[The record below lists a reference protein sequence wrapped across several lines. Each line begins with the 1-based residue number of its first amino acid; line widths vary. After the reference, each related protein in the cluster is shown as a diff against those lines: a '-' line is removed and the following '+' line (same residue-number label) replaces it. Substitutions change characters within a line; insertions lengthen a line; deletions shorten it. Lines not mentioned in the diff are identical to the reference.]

1 MIVDNSSGLIDLNSY
16 KCADRGLVLP
26 LISEYTWSEGARTFL
41 YFIGLLWCFFG
52 IAIVAD
58 IFMCSIEKIT
68 SHTRK
73 IKVASA
79 NSDTGYEE
87 IEVRVWNDTVANL
100 TLMALG
106 SSAPEIL
113 LAVIEVVGNKFQ
125 AGDLGPGTIVGSA
138 AFNLLCIIGVCIIS
152 IPKGDGRSIRAI
164 KVFLVTAIFSLFA
177 YIWLVLVLVVFS
189 PDYVELWE
197 AFLTLLFFPILV
209 VAAYIADRDF
219 CGKQKVDDSELELG
233 FARKN
238 QSVVSARY
246 LPWLRKKARKNIEG
260 ANNLLEDGDG
270 TRMNQQRMREFI
282 KGHKWNLEQFFE
294 LRKVHPNLTE
304 EEIAQLAAAKL
315 TEEMPHNRL
324 WYRINAVRTLGGG
337 HKLQPQL
344 SDHLTEVYE
353 NLKHQETTGEL
364 DKMEPMV
371 TGSMGD
377 LTEGGSKAVI
387 EFTAAQSAVMENEG
401 HVRIY
406 IKRYGKINNRVIF
419 RIETIDG
426 TAEAD
431 SDYIPIKQ
439 TLVFEREEIQKIVDV
454 TIIDDNE
461 WEPDEVFFVKLSLDP
476 EDPSYHQAVL
486 GPKSI
491 QEVTI
496 VNDDEPG
503 TFEFAKPSLLFKESC
518 GKAHIPVERK
528 NGADGRVEVHWKTE
542 DMSAKS
548 GRDFEGGEGMLLFEH
563 GETTK
568 TIEITIYD
576 DQEAEKDECFK
587 VEISKLSE
595 GAKLGRIKKTI
606 VTIVNDDDFQGMV
619 NRLVDLTNMNMDAL
633 RVESTSWGEQFR
645 NAMNVN
651 GGDVENASTIDYI
664 LHFIS
669 FGFKVL
675 FAFIPPPGIWNGW
688 LAFCCSLGMIGL
700 LTTFVGDLA
709 GIFGC
714 LVGLKDSVTAITFVA
729 LGTSLPDLFASKT
742 AASQEK
748 TADNSIGNVTG
759 SNSVNVFLGLG
770 LPWVLASIYW
780 TAKGETFKYPA
791 GSLSFS
797 VIIYTVCA
805 LVCICLILLRRYLPL
820 FGKVELGGPVGPK
833 IASGCLLFFLWIF
846 YVVMSAL
853 QAYDHIKVNF

>member
-1 MIVDNSSGLIDLNSY
+1 MIVDNSSGLIDLNDY
-16 KCADRGLVLP
+16 ECADRGLVLP
-26 LISEYTWSEGARTFL
+26 LISEYTWNPGVRAFL

-52 IAIVAD
+52 VAIVAD

-73 IKVASA
+73 IKVANP

-87 IEVRVWNDTVANL
+87 IEVRIWNDTVANL

-113 LAVIEVVGNKFQ
+113 LAVIEVLGNKFQ

-152 IPKGDGRSIRAI
+152 IPKGEGRSIRAI
-164 KVFLVTAIFSLFA
+164 KVFIVTAVFSLFA

-189 PDYVELWE
+189 PDFVELWE

-209 VAAYIADRDF
+209 VIAYIADRDF
-219 CGKQKVDDSELELG
+219 CGKQKVDDSALELG
-233 FARKN
+233 FDRGVHGVTN
-238 QSVVSARY
+238 TRY
-246 LPWLRKKARKNIEG
+246 LPWLRKKARDHKNIEG
-260 ANNLLEDGDG
+260 ASNLLDDGDG
-270 TRMNQQRMREFI
+270 SRMNAQRMREFI
-282 KGHKWNLEQFFE
+282 KE
-294 LRKVHPNLTE
+294 LRKVHPHLTE

-324 WYRINAVRTLGGG
+324 WYRINAVRALGGG

-344 SDHLTEVYE
+344 SEHLTEVYE
-353 NLKHQETTGEL
+353 NLKHQEASGEL
-364 DKMEPMV
+364 DKLEPMI
-371 TGSMGD
+371 TGSLGD
-377 LTEGGSKAVI
+377 LSESGAKAVI

-401 HVRIY
+401 QVKIY
-406 IKRYGKINNRVIF
+406 IRRYGKTSNRVLF

-439 TLVFEREEIQKIVDV
+439 TLIFERGETQKVVDI

-461 WEPDEVFFVKLSLDP
+461 WEPDEVFFVKLSLDHD
-476 EDPSYHQAVL
+476 DPSYHHAVL

-528 NGADGRVEVHWKTE
+528 NGADGKVEVHWKTE
-542 DMSAKS
+542 DMSAKT
-548 GRDFEGGEGMLLFEH
+548 GRDYEGGEGVMLFEH

-568 TIEITIYD
+568 TIEIPVYD

-587 VEISKLSE
+587 VEITKLSE

-633 RVESTSWGEQFR
+633 RVESSSWGEQFR

-651 GGDVENASTIDYI
+651 GGDVENASTLDYI
-664 LHFIS
+664 LHFVS

-688 LAFCCSLGMIGL
+688 LAFFVSLGMIGL
-700 LTTFVGDLA
+700 LTTFIGDLA
-709 GIFGC
+709 SVFGC

-742 AASQEK
+742 AAAQEK

-770 LPWVLASIYW
+770 LPWVMASIYW
-780 TAKGETFKYPA
+780 TSKGETFKYPA

-797 VIIYTVCA
+797 VVIYTICA
-805 LVCICLILLRRYLPL
+805 LVCIFLIMARRYLSF
-820 FGKVELGGPVGPK
+820 FGKSELGGPFGPK
-833 IASGCLLFFLWIF
+833 IACGCLLFFLWIF
-846 YVVMSAL
+846 YVILSSL
-853 QAYDHIKVNF
+853 QAYGHIKANF

>member
-1 MIVDNSSGLIDLNSY
+1 MIIDNTSGVVDLNVY
-16 KCADRGLVLP
+16 KCSDRGLVLP
-26 LISEYTWSEGARTFL
+26 LISEFTWSEGARTFL
-41 YFIGLLWCFFG
+41 YFLGLLWCFFG

-73 IKVASA
+73 VKVALQD
-79 NSDTGYEE
+79 NTGFDE

-113 LAVIEVVGNKFQ
+113 LAIIEVVGNKFE

-138 AFNLLCIIGVCIIS
+138 AFNLLCIIGVCILS
-152 IPKGDGRSIRAI
+152 IPKGDGRSIRAL
-164 KVFLVTAIFSLFA
+164 KVFLVTAVFSLFA

-189 PDYVELWE
+189 PDYVEMWE

-209 VAAYIADRDF
+209 VIAYIADRDF
-219 CGKQKVDDSELELG
+219 CGTKKVDDSQLELG

-238 QSVVSARY
+238 QSGISARY
-246 LPWLRKKARKNIEG
+246 LPWLKNRSRNKHIEETTG
-260 ANNLLEDGDG
+260 ALLEDDG
-270 TRMNQQRMREFI
+270 ARMNAQKMREFI
-282 KGHKWNLEQFFE
+282 KNHKWNLEHFIE

-344 SDHLTEVYE
+344 SEHLTEVYE
-353 NLKHQETTGEL
+353 NFKHQEASGEL
-364 DKMEPMV
+364 DKLEPMIS
-371 TGSMGD
+371 GSMGD
-377 LTEGGSKAVI
+377 LSENGTKAVI

-401 HVRIY
+401 QVKIY
-406 IKRYGKINNRVIF
+406 IRRYGKTSNRIIF

-439 TLVFEREEIQKIVDV
+439 TLVFERGELSKEVDI

-476 EDPSYHQAVL
+476 EDPSHSQAVL

-491 QEVTI
+491 QEITI

-528 NGADGRVEVHWKTE
+528 NGADGIVEVHWKTE
-542 DMSAKS
+542 DMTAKT
-548 GRDFEGGEGMLLFEH
+548 GRDYEGGEGILTFAH

-568 TIEITIYD
+568 TIEIPVYD

-587 VEISKLSE
+587 VEIMKLSE
-595 GAKLGRIKKTI
+595 GAKLGRVKKTI

-651 GGDVENASTIDYI
+651 GGDVENASTVDYI

-688 LAFCCSLGMIGL
+688 LAFLVSLAMIGL

-742 AASQEK
+742 AAAQER

-770 LPWVLASIYW
+770 LPWVMASIYW
-780 TAKGETFKYPA
+780 TSKGETFHYPA
-791 GSLSFS
+791 GSLAFS
-797 VIIYTVCA
+797 VVIYTVCA
-805 LVCICLILLRRYLPL
+805 LICIGLILARRNLSF
-820 FGKVELGGPVGPK
+820 FGNVELGGPTVPK
-833 IASGCLLFFLWIF
+833 VFSGCFLFFLWIL
-846 YVVMSAL
+846 YVLLSSL
-853 QAYDHIKVNF
+853 QAYGHINVNF